1 MCDFLDDFDGEFI
14 NDDFIDENS
23 DGYEY
28 EELSHDYTFSEREQY
43 NNDSIID
50 DVSIADSFLIGGI
63 GGLIYEDISK
73 NRERRKRL
81 KKNESGDS

>member
-14 NDDFIDENS
+14 NDDFIDENL
-23 DGYEY
+23 DGYEN
-28 EELSHDYTFSEREQY
+28 EERLNDYTLSERERY
-43 NNDSIID
+43 NDDSIID
-50 DVSIADSFLIGGI
+50 DVSIADSFLIGGM

-81 KKNESGDS
+81 KKNE